1 MPGWSQIPST
11 TSRLPWTRLIT
22 PGGSSSMSWISWKI
36 ASCASGTCSEGL
48 STNVLPQ
55 ATENGRNHMGT
66 IAGKL
71 NGQIAPNTPIGWR

>member
-1 MPGWSQIPST
+1 
-11 TSRLPWTRLIT
+11 
-22 PGGSSSMSWISWKI
+22 MSWISSKI

-55 ATENGRNHMGT
+55 ATANGRNHMGT